1 MVCFFF
7 LVWLMVFKSLG
18 LANLSNMWP
27 EESTWCSLPQQKHMG
42 ILCRSTPVLLAQLQR
57 SGLLSKTCIR
67 AKQREILSISQEIKG
82 SGCGM
87 RKREHCKENIKRV
100 NQDIHST
107 SLSSCQAPG
116 LHSGI
121 RILPIKFFQLFVG
134 AGKRKTYFK
143 TFDLCKHTPSTNPFT
158 CVPKGSA
165 AHALFMFPL

>member
-1 MVCFFF
+1 MQKSPRQSEISRRKQIKNMFFLKKLFMSFHGLFFF

-116 LHSGI
+116 
-121 RILPIKFFQLFVG
+121 
-134 AGKRKTYFK
+134 T
-143 TFDLCKHTPSTNPFT
+143 CKDTH
-158 CVPKGSA
+158 
-165 AHALFMFPL
+165 